1 MTTLPGLAPY
11 FPATLTVTDLTAA
24 RATLPIIELDQAQ
37 VERER
42 ARIRPLPD
50 ARDHLRIT
58 AWNLYHAAKK
68 AELACSF
75 TTDQIDHLARC
86 FANEHHGLFRWNGEE
101 LRLTPGVT
109 DMYESAA
116 QASRARLIGE
126 GILLLAMQHE
136 GYAFWDRFDL
146 LVKRALRRQPLHH
159 PESVRR
165 ARAIRKRLDAGRDGK
180 RSDFVVE
187 NAKRQSA
194 LAEAKGG
201 FCSPFASGAIKSD
214 LREALQQLAAT
225 KSLISPQPA
234 KTYAVGTYLR
244 EAGDGHDEGSLIAF
258 VDPEGED
265 DADLTVEFPPD
276 WVRRGNY
283 AAWLLGMGLVE
294 AADALRNGIGRD
306 GISVSLPVKR
316 VGRHDYA
323 YVVTGVS
330 LNPRHLRHFLRDFR
344 HHWPHWQEW
353 FFFGPGRHEV
363 ELNVV
368 GLRVDVLDSISR
380 ALTTVEAVPL
390 LGVEPGFETD
400 TAQFGGSVMPD
411 GSMCGTVT
419 ADSVRET
426 EFREFTL

>member
-1 MTTLPGLAPY
+1 MSVVPL
-11 FPATLTVTDLTAA
+11 FPAPLTVADLTAA
-24 RATLPIIELDQAQ
+24 HATLPIIELDRAR

-50 ARDHLRIT
+50 ARDQLRIT
-58 AWNLYHAAKK
+58 AWSLYHAAKK

-101 LRLTPGVT
+101 LRLTAGVT

-126 GILLLAMQHE
+126 GMLLLAMQHE
-136 GYAFWDRFDL
+136 GHAFWDRFDL
-146 LVKRALRRQPLHH
+146 LVKRALRRQLLDH

-165 ARAIRKRLDAGRDGK
+165 ARAIRKRIDAGRNGK

-187 NAKRQSA
+187 NAQRQSA

-201 FCSPFASGAIKSD
+201 FLSPFATSAIKSD

-225 KSLISPQPA
+225 KPLIAPQPA

-244 EAGDGHDEGSLIAF
+244 EADDGHDEGSLIAF
-258 VDPEGED
+258 VDPEGQD
-265 DADLTVEFPPD
+265 DADLTIELPPD

-294 AADALRNGIGRD
+294 AADALRNGIARD

-323 YVVTGVS
+323 YVVTGAG
-330 LNPRHLRHFLRDFR
+330 LNPRHLRRFLRDFR
-344 HHWPHWQEW
+344 HHWPHHWAEW
-353 FFFGPGRHEV
+353 FFFGPGRREV
-363 ELNVV
+363 ELSII
-368 GLRVDVLDSISR
+368 GLRVDVLDSISG
-380 ALTTVEAVPL
+380 ALTTTEASPL
-390 LGVEPGFETD
+390 LSVEPAFEID

-411 GSMCGTVT
+411 GSMCGAITVE
-419 ADSVRET
+419 SIREI